1 MIIIGEEN
9 DLRKPSI
16 DDKIREL
23 CEAILADA
31 TVVSAMGKV
40 EAFFEDDAARDLYAS
55 LAQKSEE
62 LHHRQHSGD
71 ELTEEDI
78 TVYNRLRER
87 AFSHPGVQS
96 FTAARAA
103 LQDVEDRV
111 VAFVEKTFE
120 LGRIP
125 EESEIVRSGGC
136 CGGGGGGGC
145 GCH

>member
-23 CEAILADA
+23 CDAILADA
-31 TVVSAMGKV
+31 SVAEARDQV
-40 EAFFEDDAARDLYAS
+40 EAFFEDDQARDLYAS

-62 LHHRQHSGD
+62 LHSRQHAGE
-71 ELTEEDI
+71 ELTESDI
-78 TVYNRLRER
+78 VTYNKLRER

-96 FTAARAA
+96 FTAARGA
-103 LQDVEDRV
+103 LQEIEERV
-111 VAFVEKTFE
+111 AAYVEKTLE
-120 LGRIP
+120 LGRVP
-125 EESEIVRSGGC
+125 EEEELVRGGGC

-145 GCH
+145 GCG